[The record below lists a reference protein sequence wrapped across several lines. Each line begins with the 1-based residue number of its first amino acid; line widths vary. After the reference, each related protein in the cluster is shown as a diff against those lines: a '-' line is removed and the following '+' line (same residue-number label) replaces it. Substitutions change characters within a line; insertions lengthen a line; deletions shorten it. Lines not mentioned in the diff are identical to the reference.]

1 MVCRISPIGRLLE
14 REGSKGAPKLSIME
28 ELRLFRIGGCD
39 QPENDVSNLDL
50 GLFRNVKAD
59 GHSR

>member
-1 MVCRISPIGRLLE
+1 MLRRISPIGRFLE
-14 REGSKGAPKLSIME
+14 REGSKGAPKLFIME

-39 QPENDVSNLDL
+39 QPENDVCDLDL
-50 GLFRNVKAD
+50 GFFWNVRAD